1 MMNIM
6 YRCATRLIAASAFV
20 IIIPTLAAASDVER
34 DTSFKLAMG
43 PMSAAQKNQG
53 TSTAE
58 AAPMESH
65 PAPNYHPGR
74 HHAHYRPRHHH
85 AHHMR

>member
-1 MMNIM
+1 MNIVF
-6 YRCATRLIAASAFV
+6 RSAARLIAIGAFIV
-20 IIIPTLAAASDVER
+20 IIPAFAPASDVER
-34 DTSFKLAMG
+34 DASIKLAMG

-53 TSTAE
+53 NSTAE

-65 PAPNYHPGR
+65 PAPSHR
-74 HHAHYRPRHHH
+74 HSRHRPHHHH

>member
-1 MMNIM
+1 MNIVF
-6 YRCATRLIAASAFV
+6 RSAARLIAIGAFIV
-20 IIIPTLAAASDVER
+20 IIPTLASASNVER
-34 DTSFKLAMG
+34 DASFKLAMG

-53 TSTAE
+53 NSTAE

-65 PAPNYHPGR
+65 PAPSHHHSR
-74 HHAHYRPRHHH
+74 HRPHHHH